1 MKTLLLFLSLMAIT
15 TVNAQ
20 QANYKVAPSELV
32 AENNVFE
39 VSGKNASELYQLT
52 KKWIASKYENPNK
65 VIVLDNEN
73 ESIGIK
79 HFFDID
85 TKKTN
90 PSRIKVKYNLQF
102 DFKDEKVRVT
112 FTNIGDTHYTKY
124 SKFFNYD
131 GSLEDSKYVQKSTS
145 VLEEYASKFVD
156 DYVSYLQKGN
166 DW

>member
-1 MKTLLLFLSLMAIT
+1 MKKLLLFLSLMAIT

-39 VSGKNASELYQLT
+39 VSGKNSSELYQLT

-65 VIVLDNEN
+65 IIVFDNEN
-73 ESIGIK
+73 TSIGIK

-85 TKKTN
+85 TEYTSPRKV
-90 PSRIKVKYNLQF
+90 KVKYNLSL

-112 FTNIGDTHYTKY
+112 FTNIGDTSYTKY
-124 SKFFNYD
+124 SAFFDKKGNRR
-131 GSLEDSKYVQKSTS
+131 KYNDKAIST
-145 VLEEYASKFVD
+145 LEEYASKFVD

>member
-1 MKTLLLFLSLMAIT
+1 MKKLLLFLSLMAIT

-20 QANYKVAPSELV
+20 QANYKAAPSELI

-39 VSGKNASELYQLT
+39 VSGKDASELYQLT

-65 VIVLDNEN
+65 VIILDNEN

-131 GSLEDSKYVQKSTS
+131 GSLEDSKYVHKSTS

-156 DYVSYLQKGN
+156 DYISYLQKGN